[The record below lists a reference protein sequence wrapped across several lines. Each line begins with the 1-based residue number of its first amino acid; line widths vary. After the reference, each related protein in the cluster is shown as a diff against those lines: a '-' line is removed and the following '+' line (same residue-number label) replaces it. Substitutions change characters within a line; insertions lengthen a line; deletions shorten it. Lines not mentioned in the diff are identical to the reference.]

1 MVRVLTE
8 LTRAMII
15 GRLQTGQKQSDV
27 ARFFGVSQAAVSKI
41 KQKFVETN
49 DVKNRPRSGRPRV
62 TTPQEDNFVRTQA
75 SRNRRH
81 TGYITFLYN
90 QTFFSSHFSHFA

>member
-27 ARFFGVSQAAVSKI
+27 AIFFGVSQAAVSKI
-41 KQKFVETN
+41 KQKFVEAN
-49 DVKNRPRSGRPRV
+49 DVKKPTTFRTSSSNYSPRR
-62 TTPQEDNFVRTQA
+62 
-75 SRNRRH
+75 
-81 TGYITFLYN
+81 
-90 QTFFSSHFSHFA
+90 